1 MALPSIPDGVTEI
14 TFPAVTVAVVLPVVV
29 KLATPR
35 LVMAQV
41 PSTTAAV
48 SSFAVHVIVADGLV
62 LQLSAVVPAVV
73 PDQLAGIVPL

>member
-1 MALPSIPDGVTEI
+1 
-14 TFPAVTVAVVLPVVV
+14 
-29 KLATPR
+29 
-35 LVMAQV
+35 MAQV
-41 PSTTAAV
+41 PSITAAV